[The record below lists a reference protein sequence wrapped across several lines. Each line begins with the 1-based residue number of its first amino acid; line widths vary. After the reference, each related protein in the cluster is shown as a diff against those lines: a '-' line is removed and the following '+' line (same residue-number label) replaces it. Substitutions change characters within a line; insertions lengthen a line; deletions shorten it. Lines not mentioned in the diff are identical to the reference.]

1 MLYQLVLIKKNKS
14 ENATA
19 FIPLIPVN
27 RDELLKVS
35 RETHHFM
42 RNKIVQQIISQKK
55 KRVTSKNNQKYVV
68 KQR

>member
-1 MLYQLVLIKKNKS
+1 M
-14 ENATA
+14 
-19 FIPLIPVN
+19 IPVN

-55 KRVTSKNNQKYVV
+55 NVLPQKTIKNTLLNNVDNQNDFVI
-68 KQR
+68 